1 MEDPKRDRWPDD
13 RLDDLDATL
22 KSVQYD
28 LRVFAPMVGQVAV
41 LESKVG
47 DARIE
52 VAELRKEIKEDRAAG
67 RGETLKVIFALVGVF
82 AIITGGATGLILAG
96 IIPG

>member
-1 MEDPKRDRWPDD
+1 MTQRWPDD

-28 LRVFAPMVGQVAV
+28 MRVFAPVAGQVAV

-47 DARIE
+47 DARDQLI
-52 VAELRKEIKEDRAAG
+52 ELRKEIKEDRAAG
-67 RGETLKVIFALVGVF
+67 RGEMMRVLFVVIGVF
-82 AIITGGATGLILAG
+82 ATITGASVVAVLTGLVG
-96 IIPG
+96 G